1 MGLSCTVA
9 EAAGTRTGAD
19 PGPYVTHA
27 SACRRPARQGEVP
40 APDFVDDRLGPAR
53 RRPPVPS
60 LTSLVR
66 FAADEPAGLRGSFA
80 VYAGSGGTE
89 AVVRACRQLLA
100 VFGPGADGAP
110 APFWKMA
117 ALTRPLVLTAD
128 PGTASGL
135 AVDLP
140 PRLLD
145 RESGRGGVFR
155 FEDTDFPSTL
165 THEPTRRFLSEAGVP
180 DDLVF
185 RPETDVMMLPTLAE
199 RCARDWPGD
208 DGGFPGGPCPGHM
221 GHLVCLGRL
230 TDGSMVLVN
239 GTTGAILR
247 WRRADAAPRPLVPD
261 ISVLSLALWLLRRE
275 AAPWS
280 DRNERVQAPDAAGA
294 PREDDPWWPAARSTA
309 PADVACAP

>member
-1 MGLSCTVA
+1 M
-9 EAAGTRTGAD
+9 
-19 PGPYVTHA
+19 
-27 SACRRPARQGEVP
+27 
-40 APDFVDDRLGPAR
+40 
-53 RRPPVPS
+53 
-60 LTSLVR
+60 R
-66 FAADEPAGLRGSFA
+66 FAVDEPGGLRGSFA
-80 VYAGSGGTE
+80 VYAGDGGAG

-100 VFGPGADGAP
+100 VFGPGVDGTP

-117 ALTRPLVLTAD
+117 ALTRPLVLAAD

-145 RESGRGGVFR
+145 WEFGRGGVFR

-165 THEPTRRFLSEAGVP
+165 THAPTRRFLSEVGVP

-185 RPETDVMMLPTLAE
+185 RLETDVMTLPTLAE
-199 RCARDWPGD
+199 RCAQDWPGD
-208 DGGFPGGPCPGHM
+208 DGGFPGVPCPDHA

-230 TDGSMVLVN
+230 ADGSMVLVN

-247 WRRADAAPRPLVPD
+247 WRETGAAPRPLVPD
-261 ISVLSLALWLLRRE
+261 ISVLALALWLLRRE

-280 DRNERVQAPDAAGA
+280 DRHGRVRAPDTAGVS
-294 PREDDPWWPAARSTA
+294 REGDPWWPAVRSTA
-309 PADVACAP
+309 PVGVACAP